1 VAISGNHDSAT
12 RLTYGGRF
20 LERCGVHVR
29 TAPLRV
35 GEPALVHE
43 GYVVHALPYLEPA
56 VVRTELAAGGDG
68 HRAVLGAAMDR
79 VRADLARRGPVTS
92 VVVAHSWVNGGAA
105 SDSERDISVGGVG
118 QVGTEV
124 FEGAHYV
131 ALGHLHRPQAVTDS
145 VRYSGSLLPYSFSE
159 AGQDKVALVVDLEPG
174 GVRDV
179 REVLLPRER
188 DLVVLRG
195 ELAQLLQDPTLRYAE
210 QAFVSAVLTDTV
222 RPTQPMAALQR
233 RFPHAVQLSF
243 APAGVVLDGLG
254 SYGQRVHGRTERE
267 VIQLFVQKVRGSQV
281 ADSEVALLDT
291 ALEQVRG

>member
-1 VAISGNHDSAT
+1 
-12 RLTYGGRF
+12 
-20 LERCGVHVR
+20 
-29 TAPLRV
+29 
-35 GEPALVHE
+35 
-43 GYVVHALPYLEPA
+43 
-56 VVRTELAAGGDG
+56 
-68 HRAVLGAAMDR
+68 
-79 VRADLARRGPVTS
+79 
-92 VVVAHSWVNGGAA
+92 
-105 SDSERDISVGGVG
+105 
-118 QVGTEV
+118 
-124 FEGAHYV
+124 
-131 ALGHLHRPQAVTDS
+131 
-145 VRYSGSLLPYSFSE
+145 
-159 AGQDKVALVVDLEPG
+159 
-174 GVRDV
+174 
-179 REVLLPRER
+179 VLLPRER